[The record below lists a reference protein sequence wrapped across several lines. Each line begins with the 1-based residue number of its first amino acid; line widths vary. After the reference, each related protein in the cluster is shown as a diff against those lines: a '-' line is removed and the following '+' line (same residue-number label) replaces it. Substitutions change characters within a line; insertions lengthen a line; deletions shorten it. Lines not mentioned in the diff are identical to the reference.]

1 MPAPCKTFHC
11 LTVSEVGSSW
21 YKKHPGRTS
30 RSLGALPPPPPP
42 SPWAVELLAPAAG
55 YLIAGS
61 GEKQRSASRL
71 EALTPSP
78 SRCRRSHLRNKL
90 HSHLPLHY
98 PPHQTCT
105 TPTDPPAPSDC
116 SSHMHTIPRLQI
128 QQIRSRVK
136 PSHSRSIIPRSKKV
150 HPSFAIPD
158 LPSELLL
165 HAVARPKQQTR
176 GAPRIP
182 SRNLFPKRQVIL
194 PRHHVPTPIRQHPH
208 TAQMIKAQIASSAG
222 RLRHGS
228 ILRMWQP
235 KLPSFLQGIAIS
247 GTKIRIQQPPQSDV
261 SLFKPERQH
270 RSGFRPG

>member
-105 TPTDPPAPSDC
+105 TPLGSTSASGLFLTYAYAFHDC
-116 SSHMHTIPRLQI
+116 GS
-128 QQIRSRVK
+128 
-136 PSHSRSIIPRSKKV
+136 SRSAPAFIGSGLV
-150 HPSFAIPD
+150 N
-158 LPSELLL
+158 
-165 HAVARPKQQTR
+165 RPK
-176 GAPRIP
+176 ADP
-182 SRNLFPKRQVIL
+182 
-194 PRHHVPTPIRQHPH
+194 
-208 TAQMIKAQIASSAG
+208 
-222 RLRHGS
+222 
-228 ILRMWQP
+228 
-235 KLPSFLQGIAIS
+235 
-247 GTKIRIQQPPQSDV
+247 
-261 SLFKPERQH
+261 
-270 RSGFRPG
+270 